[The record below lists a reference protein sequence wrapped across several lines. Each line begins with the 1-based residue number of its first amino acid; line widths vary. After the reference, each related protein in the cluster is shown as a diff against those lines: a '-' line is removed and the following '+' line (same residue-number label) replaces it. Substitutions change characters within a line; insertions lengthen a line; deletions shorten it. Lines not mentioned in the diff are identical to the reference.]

1 MPTWARG
8 RFDPA
13 SKASSERLTRFV
25 ADRSSQHEVESSTG
39 KSACATKSSESFG
52 KGESKL
58 ARHRDAVCRLCR
70 REGQKLFLKG
80 LRCFT
85 EKCAIEK
92 RNFVPGQHGQ
102 SRRPKVA
109 GYGLQLREKQK
120 MKRTYG
126 LLERQ
131 FRNYFEKAVRI
142 KGPTGE
148 NLIIMLERRLDN
160 VVWRAGLRLQS
171 ASAATRPSRPRA
183 LNGKKVNIPSYL
195 VVVGEEIAMKE
206 KMHQNAMVLEARN
219 VAQSQNAVPWLEQ
232 DREQFKAKVVAF
244 PKREDVQ
251 TPPFNEQL
259 IVELYSK

>member
-1 MPTWARG
+1 M
-8 RFDPA
+8 
-13 SKASSERLTRFV
+13 
-25 ADRSSQHEVESSTG
+25 
-39 KSACATKSSESFG
+39 
-52 KGESKL
+52 
-58 ARHRDAVCRLCR
+58 ARHREAVCRLCR

-102 SRRPKVA
+102 ARRAKIA

-120 MKRTYG
+120 VKRTYG

-131 FRNYFEKAVRI
+131 FRTYVEKAGRA

-160 VVWRAGLRLQS
+160 AVCRAGF
-171 ASAATRPSRPRA
+171 ASSRAQARQ
-183 LNGKKVNIPSYL
+183 LVLHGHVRVSGKKVNIPSYL
-195 VVVGEEIAMKE
+195 VSVGEEISLKDD
-206 KMHQNAMVLEARN
+206 MHQNAMVLEARN
-219 VAQSQNAVPWLEQ
+219 VAQSQNAVPWLEI
-232 DREQFKAKVVAF
+232 DREHFKARVVAL
-244 PKREDVQ
+244 PKREDVT
-251 TPPFNEQL
+251 TPPFTEQL

>member
-1 MPTWARG
+1 M
-8 RFDPA
+8 
-13 SKASSERLTRFV
+13 
-25 ADRSSQHEVESSTG
+25 
-39 KSACATKSSESFG
+39 
-52 KGESKL
+52 

-102 SRRPKVA
+102 ARRPKIA

-120 MKRTYG
+120 VKRTYG

-131 FRNYFEKAVRI
+131 FRSYFEKAVRA

-160 VVWRAGLRLQS
+160 AVWRAGF
-171 ASAATRPSRPRA
+171 ASSRAQARQ
-183 LNGKKVNIPSYL
+183 LVLHGHVRVSGKKVNIPSYL
-195 VVVGEEIAMKE
+195 VTVGEEIALKD

-219 VAQSQNAVPWLEQ
+219 VAQSQNLVPWLET
-232 DREQFKAKVVAF
+232 DRDHFKARVVAL

-251 TPPFNEQL
+251 TPPINEQL